1 MAEKI
6 DPSDPANG
14 EVLKVMMA
22 MEIAKIKQ
30 SSPGLVAKQV
40 HAELVK
46 DARFTNISVSEVKRA
61 CSKIAKAEVAA
72 GGRTLT
78 PQEAAGTAGAA
89 MITNEQADAMVK
101 GDAATAAETAGA
113 TLARIQN
120 DQAVDSQLAM
130 LSMLADCSVGGA
142 ITRDPGQYVAE
153 VPGLAANRT
162 TLTRGDR
169 LGTAAQ
175 RGDTQ
180 QVKKLVSKGAD
191 PNFRNAASGVTP
203 LGVAS
208 ERGHVDVVKVLLK
221 ARADVE
227 AQTLEGFRPLHIAAQ
242 FGQEAVVRELIG
254 ARADVHS
261 RCPLQARARAMIGR
275 AILRNS
281 PRNSDARIHSHR
293 GAQDTFPL
301 MLATH
306 FDSPPTMR
314 ALLDAGASANFCSE
328 RGFVSLHSCC
338 SAASV
343 RMLLDAKA
351 DTAAAANVQR
361 ETPLHTLAAAGWTAA
376 VKELLAGGADAALL
390 DAKGQTPLQLA
401 KTTLAG
407 AGAPGKATL
416 ELLGNHELKA
426 LGYGESGADGQSSSS
441 GGALALDYGDGGD
454 GGDDGDGAD
463 GGGGSGDPI
472 VSLPAHT
479 PGGGGYQDLALG
491 GGLNLTDLQRLFGQ
505 GTSHVGPEYYA
516 SRR

>member
-1 MAEKI
+1 
-6 DPSDPANG
+6 
-14 EVLKVMMA
+14 
-22 MEIAKIKQ
+22 
-30 SSPGLVAKQV
+30 
-40 HAELVK
+40 
-46 DARFTNISVSEVKRA
+46 
-61 CSKIAKAEVAA
+61 
-72 GGRTLT
+72 
-78 PQEAAGTAGAA
+78 

-254 ARADVHS
+254 ARPTSTRAA
-261 RCPLQARARAMIGR
+261 RCRHARPMIGR

-281 PRNSDARIHSHR
+281 PRNSPTRGSTPTPHAGHLPSNARDALRRAADDARAARRRRLGQLLLRTWVRLAPLVLLGGERADAARREGGHR
-293 GAQDTFPL
+293 
-301 MLATH
+301 
-306 FDSPPTMR
+306 R
-314 ALLDAGASANFCSE
+314 
-328 RGFVSLHSCC
+328 R
-338 SAASV
+338 
-343 RMLLDAKA
+343 R
-351 DTAAAANVQR
+351 NVQR
-361 ETPLHTLAAAGWTAA
+361 ETPL
-376 VKELLAGGADAALL
+376 
-390 DAKGQTPLQLA
+390 P
-401 KTTLAG
+401 
-407 AGAPGKATL
+407 
-416 ELLGNHELKA
+416 
-426 LGYGESGADGQSSSS
+426 
-441 GGALALDYGDGGD
+441 
-454 GGDDGDGAD
+454 
-463 GGGGSGDPI
+463 
-472 VSLPAHT
+472 
-479 PGGGGYQDLALG
+479 
-491 GGLNLTDLQRLFGQ
+491 R
-505 GTSHVGPEYYA
+505 
-516 SRR
+516 SRRRGGRRR

>member
-1 MAEKI
+1 
-6 DPSDPANG
+6 
-14 EVLKVMMA
+14 

-208 ERGHVDVVKVLLK
+208 ERGHGRRQGAIEGEGGRRGAD
-221 ARADVE
+221 ARG
-227 AQTLEGFRPLHIAAQ
+227 LPPAAHRR
-242 FGQEAVVRELIG
+242 AVWAGGGG
-254 ARADVHS
+254 ARAH
-261 RCPLQARARAMIGR
+261 RRARRRPLALPAAGTRTQFAAQNRR
-275 AILRNS
+275 AITCASRRAFLTTAAS
-281 PRNSDARIHSHR
+281 THA
-293 GAQDTFPL
+293 AQDTFL
-301 MLATH
+301 
-306 FDSPPTMR
+306 
-314 ALLDAGASANFCSE
+314 
-328 RGFVSLHSCC
+328 
-338 SAASV
+338 
-343 RMLLDAKA
+343 
-351 DTAAAANVQR
+351 
-361 ETPLHTLAAAGWTAA
+361 
-376 VKELLAGGADAALL
+376 
-390 DAKGQTPLQLA
+390 
-401 KTTLAG
+401 
-407 AGAPGKATL
+407 
-416 ELLGNHELKA
+416 
-426 LGYGESGADGQSSSS
+426 
-441 GGALALDYGDGGD
+441 
-454 GGDDGDGAD
+454 
-463 GGGGSGDPI
+463 
-472 VSLPAHT
+472 
-479 PGGGGYQDLALG
+479 
-491 GGLNLTDLQRLFGQ
+491 
-505 GTSHVGPEYYA
+505 
-516 SRR
+516 

>member
-6 DPSDPANG
+6 DPSDPSNA

-261 RCPLQARARAMIGR
+261 RCPLQARARAIRRAMIRR

-281 PRNSDARIHSHR
+281 PRNSPTR
-293 GAQDTFPL
+293 GST
-301 MLATH
+301 
-306 FDSPPTMR
+306 PTPR
-314 ALLDAGASANFCSE
+314 
-328 RGFVSLHSCC
+328 RTPSL
-338 SAASV
+338 
-343 RMLLDAKA
+343 
-351 DTAAAANVQR
+351 
-361 ETPLHTLAAAGWTAA
+361 
-376 VKELLAGGADAALL
+376 
-390 DAKGQTPLQLA
+390 
-401 KTTLAG
+401 
-407 AGAPGKATL
+407 
-416 ELLGNHELKA
+416 
-426 LGYGESGADGQSSSS
+426 
-441 GGALALDYGDGGD
+441 
-454 GGDDGDGAD
+454 
-463 GGGGSGDPI
+463 
-472 VSLPAHT
+472 
-479 PGGGGYQDLALG
+479 
-491 GGLNLTDLQRLFGQ
+491 
-505 GTSHVGPEYYA
+505 
-516 SRR
+516 

>member
-1 MAEKI
+1 
-6 DPSDPANG
+6 
-14 EVLKVMMA
+14 
-22 MEIAKIKQ
+22 
-30 SSPGLVAKQV
+30 
-40 HAELVK
+40 
-46 DARFTNISVSEVKRA
+46 
-61 CSKIAKAEVAA
+61 
-72 GGRTLT
+72 
-78 PQEAAGTAGAA
+78 
-89 MITNEQADAMVK
+89 
-101 GDAATAAETAGA
+101 
-113 TLARIQN
+113 
-120 DQAVDSQLAM
+120 
-130 LSMLADCSVGGA
+130 
-142 ITRDPGQYVAE
+142 
-153 VPGLAANRT
+153 
-162 TLTRGDR
+162 
-169 LGTAAQ
+169 
-175 RGDTQ
+175 
-180 QVKKLVSKGAD
+180 
-191 PNFRNAASGVTP
+191 
-203 LGVAS
+203 
-208 ERGHVDVVKVLLK
+208 
-221 ARADVE
+221 
-227 AQTLEGFRPLHIAAQ
+227 
-242 FGQEAVVRELIG
+242 
-254 ARADVHS
+254 
-261 RCPLQARARAMIGR
+261 
-275 AILRNS
+275 
-281 PRNSDARIHSHR
+281 
-293 GAQDTFPL
+293 

-306 FDSPPTMR
+306 FDAPPTMR

-338 SAASV
+338 SATSV